1 MANEN
6 SNPLPPEIQ
15 KMLSEQL
22 RDVHL
27 PDAVS
32 WWPLAWGWW
41 VLIILF
47 MLSVGAALFLIVQKY
62 KKNRYRKLAT
72 AELNNVFKTWQN
84 DQQTQIYLHRAND
97 ILKRVVL
104 QSEQSSLMT
113 TLSGQTWVEQLNVW
127 AKKPLT
133 QNSQNALAFD
143 CYKESPSS
151 DIKALH
157 TDLVSWLKF
166 HDFSKQTKAQQT
178 NENNLGGPHA

>member
-1 MANEN
+1 MANQNTN
-6 SNPLPPEIQ
+6 SLPPEVQ

-41 VLIILF
+41 VLFILL

-72 AELNNVFKTWQN
+72 TELNNVFEAWQN
-84 DQQTQIYLHRAND
+84 DQQTHVYLHRAND
-97 ILKRVVL
+97 TLKRVVL
-104 QSEQSSLMT
+104 QSEQNNLMT
-113 TLSGQTWVEQLNVW
+113 TLSGQAWVEQLNVW

-133 QNSQNALAFD
+133 ENSKNALAFE

-157 TDLVSWLKF
+157 ADLIYWLKS
-166 HDFSKQTKAQQT
+166 HDFTKQRTNAHQT
-178 NENNLGGPHA
+178 QVDLGGQHA